1 MDAACACGCQ
11 LLQPVGQIIAAANH
25 SCFAATSASVPV
37 TWRITADPGRVV
49 QLTYRLLTAR
59 RRHDTPTD
67 PSPYV
72 TALTDRTL
80 RPRCCC
86 RLGSHFKRPSRASV
100 DLQLVLLRT
109 VYSQAQ
115 GCMCSALQLGG
126 DLVQPWL
133 MSKHDVIHKTG
144 SK

>member
-72 TALTDRTL
+72 TAHSAPVAAAASEVTL
-80 RPRCCC
+80 SARP
-86 RLGSHFKRPSRASV
+86 V
-100 DLQLVLLRT
+100 QLVLLRT

-115 GCMCSALQLGG
+115 GCVCSALQLGG